1 MERPRTRKKK
11 KTDLQ
16 VYHLKETDRFLV
28 LTEELNYTRPD
39 NTAISK
45 IIDYKILYNG
55 QVTVTTSGTEFNS
68 SNEIVW
74 YDFKTLDKFT
84 IPIRRFNE
92 LKKWVRKGLSSQI
105 VTGPLIPS
113 NIEYF
118 KRFNDECFTRCTIKW
133 YTGFKNCPIKK
144 VVNDYELSYPF
155 ILSFIRPYSKL
166 DRLSMSSLPRVRE
179 NII

>member
-11 KTDLQ
+11 KTDLE

-68 SNEIVW
+68 SNENVW

-92 LKKWVRKGLSSQI
+92 LKKWVRKGYQA
-105 VTGPLIPS
+105 
-113 NIEYF
+113 
-118 KRFNDECFTRCTIKW
+118 
-133 YTGFKNCPIKK
+133 
-144 VVNDYELSYPF
+144 
-155 ILSFIRPYSKL
+155 
-166 DRLSMSSLPRVRE
+166 RL
-179 NII
+179 